1 MRCVALIK
9 LLTMDT
15 TRELYSSETYQL
27 QSLSVLQNAGL
38 NR

>member
-9 LLTMDT
+9 RLTMGT

-27 QSLSVLQNAGL
+27 QELSVAANGSL